1 MGYLYI
7 ILSVLC
13 RFASIRRMLSGLTG
27 RNVMAPS
34 FGFQSSRSI
43 RRLAEPHAFW
53 IPFIGW
59 ITVWTKGL
67 SRMRAHFEIVRIEH
81 GLPDAKSVDRY
92 RRYLN

>member
-13 RFASIRRMLSGLTG
+13 RFASIRRLLSALS
-27 RNVMAPS
+27 RNVMTPS
-34 FGFQSSRSI
+34 LGLQSSRSI
-43 RRLAEPHAFW
+43 SRLAEPHAFW
-53 IPFIGW
+53 IPLIGW

-67 SRMRAHFEIVRIEH
+67 SKTEAHFEIVRIEY
-81 GLPDAKSVDRY
+81 GLPDEESVDRH